1 MTQPPSCRRGF
12 TLIELLVVIAIIA
25 ILIALLVPAVQKVR
39 EAASRTQCQNNLKQL
54 GIAFHAYHDAN
65 HEFPVGVT
73 WNPGIWSWPRMTYS
87 IYLYP
92 YLDQGVIYNEFNF
105 TPTDTTVAPWES
117 ASNNSSGAAPP
128 NSALIA
134 VFVCPS
140 DNGLRTTSN
149 GASDSA
155 GHLFSWMTANYV
167 VPFPG
172 AQNSDALAPT
182 QATRTAMGPNYGSRI
197 VQITDGTSNT
207 MLMTESLRAVV
218 ANNNDIRGA
227 IWIDEPASA
236 FIYTKAPASA
246 TAPYTPNTTANDL
259 LYHCTNMPSQNRPCA
274 TQSTNTLESA
284 AARSMHQGGVHV
296 LLCDASTHFVANNVS
311 PATWIALGTIMEND
325 VVQLD
330 F

>member
-1 MTQPPSCRRGF
+1 MARKSNSRRGF

-65 HEFPVGVT
+65 QELPIGVT
-73 WNPGIWSWPRMTYS
+73 WSPGVWSWPRMTYS

-92 YLDQGVIYNEFNF
+92 FLDQGVIYNEFNF
-105 TPTDTTVAPWES
+105 NPTDTTVAPWES
-117 ASNNSSGAAPP
+117 ASNNSSASPP
-128 NSALIA
+128 NSALVA

-140 DNGLRTTSN
+140 DNGVRTTSN
-149 GASDSA
+149 GATDSA
-155 GHLFSWMTANYV
+155 GHAFSWMTANYV

-172 AQNSDALAPT
+172 AKNADALAPT
-182 QATRTAMGPNYGSRI
+182 QATRTAMGPNYGSRF

-207 MLMTESLRAVV
+207 MLMTESLRAIAV
-218 ANNNDIRGA
+218 NNNDIRGA
-227 IWIDEPASA
+227 IWIDEPASS
-236 FIYTKAPASA
+236 FIYTQTPAGV
-246 TAPYTPNTTANDL
+246 TGLYTPNTTANDL
-259 LYHCTNMPSQNRPCA
+259 LYHCTNMPSQNRPCV

-284 AARSMHQGGVHV
+284 AARSMHQGGVFV
-296 LLCDASTHFVANNVS
+296 LLCDGSAHFVVNSVS
-311 PATWIALGTIMEND
+311 AATWAAVATIMEND
-325 VVQLD
+325 FIGED